1 LVSTNVEIKKLSK
14 EIQFAREYAD
24 NIIDTVRE
32 SLIILDKDLRVVSA
46 NRSFYRMFNT
56 VIDKTVGRSIFE
68 LDDNK
73 WEIPRLRELLEQI
86 IPKENLFEAFEI
98 EYDFADKGRRRLVL
112 NARRMSY
119 GEKETE
125 LILLS
130 IEAENLR

>member
-1 LVSTNVEIKKLSK
+1 
-14 EIQFAREYAD
+14 
-24 NIIDTVRE
+24 
-32 SLIILDKDLRVVSA
+32 
-46 NRSFYRMFNT
+46 MFNT

-73 WEIPRLRELLEQI
+73 WEIPRLRELLEQF

>member
-1 LVSTNVEIKKLSK
+1 VEIKKLSK